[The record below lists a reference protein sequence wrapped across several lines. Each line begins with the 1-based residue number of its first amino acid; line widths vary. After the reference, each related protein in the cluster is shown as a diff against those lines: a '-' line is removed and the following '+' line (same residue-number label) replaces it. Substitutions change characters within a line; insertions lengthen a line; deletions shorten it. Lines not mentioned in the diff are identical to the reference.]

1 MKLVSRI
8 ATGLAL
14 FALSLSP
21 VVSAEPKFVGG
32 FGTTTAND
40 ILKLYATATA
50 IANIADNAAST
61 PNTNT
66 YVSLHTASPSGASQ
80 TTSEAAYTS
89 YVRATVA
96 RTAGGWTV
104 STNTLALAALLS
116 FAAATGGSETEAYY
130 GVGKASSGAGVL
142 WWYGTVTPNIVVSN
156 GVTPQIT
163 TATLLTL
170 GT

>member
-1 MKLVSRI
+1 MLRNAKRTALGLV
-8 ATGLAL
+8 AL
-14 FALSLSP
+14 VASI
-21 VVSAEPKFVGG
+21 VGTPQPAYAG
-32 FGTTTAND
+32 GWGTTTAND
-40 ILKLYATATA
+40 IQKLYLTATA

-66 YVSLHTASPSGASQ
+66 FVSLHTATPSGANQ

-89 YVRATVA
+89 WTRATVA

-104 STNTLALAALLS
+104 STNTSALAALLS
-116 FAAATGGSETEAYY
+116 FPAATGGSETETHF
-130 GVGKASSGAGVL
+130 GVGKALSGAGVL
-142 WWYGTVTPNIVVSN
+142 WFWGTVTPNIVVST

-163 TATLLTL
+163 TAVLLTL